1 MAYEL
6 RHPLTNGL
14 LRVSVADL
22 PDSLDYASLISDLAF
37 DSGWRLPNV
46 DELEACFFASLN
58 GIIDNFDK
66 SDLYWSRSCELSAS
80 KAYSIHF
87 INGVVYQQEFCVKN
101 SVRLIQHVDEPEFN
115 EPLMKVTIPI
125 TDLTIEVA
133 NRDFFRKMNFEEA
146 EWECDY
152 LGLGWRMPYLTE
164 LLEMYE
170 NLHLRGQGNFM
181 NGDYLSLSMETPT
194 QFWVVNFS
202 TGEPRLVE
210 VNQGGSYKATVRA
223 VRGI

>member
-14 LRVSVADL
+14 LRVSDADFSDRRDFSSL
-22 PDSLDYASLISDLAF
+22 SSDSVLN
-37 DSGWRLPNV
+37 SGWRLPNV
-46 DELEACFFASLN
+46 DELEACFFASLT
-58 GIIDNFDK
+58 GIIDNFDI
-66 SDLYWSRSCELSAS
+66 SDLYWSRSSESSAS
-80 KAYSIHF
+80 KGYSIHF
-87 INGVVYQQEFCVKN
+87 INGVVYQQEYFIKN
-101 SVRLIQHVDEPEFN
+101 SVRLVQHVDEPVFSES
-115 EPLMKVTIPI
+115 LMKVTIPI
-125 TDLTIEVA
+125 TNLTIEVA
-133 NRDFFRKMNFEEA
+133 NKDFFRKMNVEEA

-164 LLEMYE
+164 LLEMFE
-170 NLHLRGQGNFM
+170 NLHLRGKGNFVS
-181 NGDYLSLSMETPT
+181 GDYLSLSMETPT

-210 VNQGGSYKATVRA
+210 FIQDAPFKATVRA